1 MIICESF
8 KHSSNRRINDDQ
20 SMYRVT
26 QVVTMEGELQQD
38 VLTATDALVKLLPV
52 EFVVKVVA
60 DDDLMDV

>member
-1 MIICESF
+1 M
-8 KHSSNRRINDDQ
+8 
-20 SMYRVT
+20 
-26 QVVTMEGELQQD
+26 VTMEGELQQD

>member
-8 KHSSNRRINDDQ
+8 KHSSNRRINDVQ